1 MADIYVCS
9 VLNNA
14 LAAATAETIIQLVAP
29 ATIRGRLIEF
39 GIGFDGI
46 VSTAEP
52 VDVRLLR
59 QTTAGTA
66 SAGTVNPLDVDAPA
80 ALVTAQITFTA
91 EPTAGAVL
99 GAWPLHPQGGMMVV
113 KYDLWAEAPVI
124 DVSTRLGLE
133 CNAPAV
139 VNCTA
144 YMKFVE

>member
-1 MADIYVCS
+1 MADIYVVS
-9 VLNNA
+9 TINNA
-14 LAAATAETIIQLVAP
+14 LAAATAETAIQLVTPSTVRA
-29 ATIRGRLIEF
+29 RLIEF
-39 GIGFDGI
+39 GIMFDGI

-66 SAGTVNPLDVDAPA
+66 SAGTVNPLDSSAPA
-80 ALVTAQITFTA
+80 GLTTAQITFTA

-99 GAWPLHPQGGMMVV
+99 GTWMVHPQGGMLVV
-113 KYDLWAEAPVI
+113 KYDLWAEAPLI
-124 DVSTRLGLE
+124 QISGRLGLE

-139 VNCTA
+139 VNCSA